1 MRFEANL
8 AIQLIGISGQPDL
21 EATEENIH
29 VKIVSHAVRVALAGG
44 LVAGT
49 VAIAAPDAKAVVTN
63 VGSCSGTKQL
73 GAAKSTTLLSG
84 LTDVDNQD
92 VSIGTKG
99 IDPTVLKGTNLG
111 TCTFAAGLSTPDA
124 AKPPVKGYNGTKTI
138 TKMGTKLFSPEA
150 DCNTNDTGDL
160 TEWPLN
166 GTIGITF
173 SDLTG
178 AGKNQAL
185 SAAVAIVGFTDPDN
199 DPLTPSDVVSFRGFV
214 TKGVAAGA
222 DVAGDVYFDPA
233 VKDKLQTTNIPH
245 FGYSFDI
252 GNALGCGGAGPAN
265 ITAFVNGD
273 GTSLLLALPASG
285 VSFSIGT

>member
-1 MRFEANL
+1 M
-8 AIQLIGISGQPDL
+8 
-21 EATEENIH
+21 
-29 VKIVSHAVRVALAGG
+29 KIVSHAVRVAIAGG

-63 VGSCSGTKQL
+63 VGSCSGTKSL
-73 GAAKSTTLLSG
+73 GAAKSTVLLQG
-84 LTDVDNQD
+84 LTDLDNQD
-92 VSIGTKG
+92 VSIGGKG

-111 TCTFAAGLSTPDA
+111 SCTFAAGLSTPDA
-124 AKPPVKGYNGTKTI
+124 AKPPVKGYNGSKTI
-138 TKMGTKLFSPEA
+138 TKWGTKLFSPEA
-150 DCNTNDTGDL
+150 DCNTADVGDL

-166 GTIGITF
+166 GTLGLTF

-178 AGKNQAL
+178 AGKNQAI
-185 SAAVAIVGFTDPDN
+185 SAAIAIVGFTDPDN
-199 DPLTPSDVVSFRGFV
+199 DPTTPSDVVAFRGFV

-222 DVAGDVYFDPA
+222 DVSGEVYFDPT
-233 VKDKLQTTNIPH
+233 VKDKTQTTNIPH

-252 GNALGCGGAGPAN
+252 ANALGCTTVAPGDAN

-273 GTSLLLALPASG
+273 GTSLLLGLPAAG